1 VLPASVYECPV
12 ATRRGFA
19 LVVTL
24 GVIACIVLVCAGVTI
39 FMGAP
44 PEIEG
49 WKWPMTIVGI
59 VALVATFALH
69 RRRRRLLRITR
80 TDDGKHQLVIEGE
93 QIHLTFPLGISGDQ
107 MTNHAN
113 GIPLYEVFL
122 KLVDANQRSGVFFIE
137 TRGTIHGPQHGWL
150 TGVDPSVSCARFDA
164 GKVGQLAELR
174 AIIEEINERPV

>member
-1 VLPASVYECPV
+1 MLPASVREFTV
-12 ATRRGFA
+12 VTRRGHA

-49 WKWPMTIVGI
+49 WKWPMTIVGL
-59 VALVATFALH
+59 VALVATFAVH
-69 RRRRRLLRITR
+69 RTRRRTLRITR

-93 QIHLTFPLGISGDQ
+93 RIHLTFPLGVSGDQ
-107 MTNHAN
+107 MTNHVN
-113 GIPLYEVFL
+113 GIPMYEVFL
-122 KLVDANQRSGVFFIE
+122 KLVDANQRGGVFFVE
-137 TRGTIHGPQHGWL
+137 TRGTIYGPQQDWL
-150 TGVDPSVSCARFDA
+150 HGVDRAVSCERFEA

-174 AIIEEINERPV
+174 ALVESINERAV